1 MTCSAEKA
9 DPITYTAICHREGPW
24 WVITVPELESG
35 SVTQART
42 LDEVPATVADL
53 VATMT
58 GIERSAVE
66 VDVKAP
72 HARPDYG
79 TIGLVAGIAV
89 AAAVLWRAI
98 RHAVPASKAATV
110 Q

>member
-9 DPITYTAICHREGPW
+9 DPITYTAICHREGSW
-24 WVITVPELESG
+24 WVITVPELSSG
-35 SVTQART
+35 GVTQART

-58 GIERSAVE
+58 GVERSAVE

-72 HARPDYG
+72 HARPDDARSLG
-79 TIGLVAGIAV
+79 ILAGLAI
-89 AAAVLWRAI
+89 AAAAIWRAI
-98 RHAVPASKAATV
+98 RHAAPAS
-110 Q
+110 